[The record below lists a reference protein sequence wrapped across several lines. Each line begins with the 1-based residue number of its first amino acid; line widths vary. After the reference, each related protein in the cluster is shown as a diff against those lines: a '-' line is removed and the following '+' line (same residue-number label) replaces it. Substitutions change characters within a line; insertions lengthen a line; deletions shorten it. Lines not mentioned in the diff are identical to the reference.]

1 MHVHLVSHPA
11 QRPGRIPRSSLTL
24 LAEGLQAAGCTV
36 TLDDGSERPG
46 RGRAATPGA
55 GAHPD
60 VIHALGVPSVVTA
73 LETRPQGVPVVATF
87 DDWPAPAERERRLAD
102 QVDAVLPLSVAERK
116 GYFKDEGLEVEIPDF
131 AGGAKALQA
140 LVGGSADMVSGA
152 YEHTINMA
160 AKKQPIKA
168 VVLQAR
174 YSSIVLLL
182 PKDKAAKYKGPADLK
197 GLKVGVT
204 APGSSTNMFVNNI
217 LAKGGLKPTDI
228 AVVGVGAGSGA
239 VAAMEKGEIDA
250 ISNLDPVIT
259 QLEST
264 GKFVAVADSRTEKG
278 MNDIYGG
285 DYHASVIYLNED
297 YIKKYPNTV
306 QAVVNAMVRANR
318 WIAKATPQEIVDLM
332 PDAYK
337 AGNPSLY
344 KEGLLKN
351 MIGYSEDGQMSM
363 KAAQNVYKVL
373 KQFEPS
379 VIKAGDSIKLDQTF
393 DNSFAK
399 KAAAKYK

>member
-1 MHVHLVSHPA
+1 MNHWMRA
-11 QRPGRIPRSSLTL
+11 
-24 LAEGLQAAGCTV
+24 LAALATCV
-36 TLDDGSERPG
+36 MV
-46 RGRAATPGA
+46 ATPA
-55 GAHPD
+55 W
-60 VIHALGVPSVVTA
+60 S
-73 LETRPQGVPVVATF
+73 Q
-87 DDWPAPAERERRLAD
+87 APEKKKITI
-102 QVDAVLPLSVAERK
+102 AVGGKNLFYYLPLTVAERK

-152 YEHTINMA
+152 YEHTINMV

-182 PKDKAAKYKGPADLK
+182 PKDKAAKYKSPSDLK
-197 GLKVGVT
+197 GLKIGVT
-204 APGSSTNMFVNNI
+204 APGSSTNMFVNNL
-217 LAKGGLKPTDI
+217 LAKGGLKPTDVSI
-228 AVVGVGAGSGA
+228 VGIGTGTGAF
-239 VAAMEKGEIDA
+239 AAMDKGEIDA

-278 MNDIYGG
+278 MKDLYGG
-285 DYHASVIYLNED
+285 DYHASVIYVMDE
-297 YIKKYPNTV
+297 YIKKNPNTV
-306 QAVVNAMVRANR
+306 QAVVNAIVRADR
-318 WIAKATPQEIVDLM
+318 WVAKASPQEIVDLM
-332 PDAYK
+332 PAEYK

-363 KAAQNVYKVL
+363 KAAENVYKVL

-379 VIKAGDSIKLDQTF
+379 VMAAGKIDLGQTF
-393 DNSFAK
+393 DNSFAR

>member
-1 MHVHLVSHPA
+1 MNRMLRVLAAVA
-11 QRPGRIPRSSLTL
+11 VGTMVVLT
-24 LAEGLQAAGCTV
+24 
-36 TLDDGSERPG
+36 
-46 RGRAATPGA
+46 A
-55 GAHPD
+55 GA
-60 VIHALGVPSVVTA
+60 
-73 LETRPQGVPVVATF
+73 Q
-87 DDWPAPAERERRLAD
+87 APEKKKITI
-102 QVDAVLPLSVAERK
+102 AVGGKNLFYYLPLSVAERK

-168 VVLQAR
+168 VVLQAK

-217 LAKGGLKPTDI
+217 LAKGGFKPTDI
-228 AVVGVGAGSGA
+228 SVVGVGAGSGA

-250 ISNLDPVIT
+250 LSNLDPVIT

-264 GKFVAVADSRTEKG
+264 GKFVAVADSRTERG
-278 MNDIYGG
+278 MNEIYGG
-285 DYHASVIYLNED
+285 DYHASVIYITEE
-297 YIKKYPNTV
+297 YIRKYPNTV
-306 QAVVNAMVRANR
+306 QAVVNAIVRADR

-332 PDAYK
+332 PDTFK
-337 AGNPSLY
+337 GSNPSLY

-379 VIKAGDSIKLDQTF
+379 VIKAGDSIRLDQTF
-393 DNSFAK
+393 DNSFAR
-399 KAAAKYK
+399 KAAAKYR

>member
-1 MHVHLVSHPA
+1 MY
-11 QRPGRIPRSSLTL
+11 RMMRTL
-24 LAEGLQAAGCTV
+24 AALAVGTMVALAAG
-36 TLDDGSERPG
+36 
-46 RGRAATPGA
+46 A
-55 GAHPD
+55 
-60 VIHALGVPSVVTA
+60 
-73 LETRPQGVPVVATF
+73 Q
-87 DDWPAPAERERRLAD
+87 APEKKKITI
-102 QVDAVLPLSVAERK
+102 AVGGKNLFYYLPLSVAERK

-168 VVLQAR
+168 VVLQAKF
-174 YSSIVLLL
+174 SSIVLLL

-228 AVVGVGAGSGA
+228 SVVGVGAGSGA

-250 ISNLDPVIT
+250 LSNLDPVIT

-264 GKFVAVADSRTEKG
+264 GKFVPVADSRTEKG
-278 MNDIYGG
+278 MQEIYGG
-285 DYHASVIYLNED
+285 DYHASVIYITDE
-297 YIKKYPNTV
+297 YIRKYPNTV

-318 WIAKATPQEIVDLM
+318 WVAKATPQEIVDLM

-337 AGNPSLY
+337 GGNPSLY
-344 KEGLLKN
+344 KQGLLKN

-373 KQFEPS
+373 RQFEPS

-393 DNSFAK
+393 DNTFAK
-399 KAAAKYK
+399 KAAAKFR

>member
-1 MHVHLVSHPA
+1 MKRFMQALGA
-11 QRPGRIPRSSLTL
+11 FALG
-24 LAEGLQAAGCTV
+24 LAIAAG
-36 TLDDGSERPG
+36 
-46 RGRAATPGA
+46 AAAQSPEKKNIT
-55 GAHPD
+55 
-60 VIHALGVPSVVTA
+60 I
-73 LETRPQGVPVVATF
+73 
-87 DDWPAPAERERRLAD
+87 
-102 QVDAVLPLSVAERK
+102 AVGGKSLFYYLPLTVAERK

-174 YSSIVLLL
+174 YSSI
-182 PKDKAAKYKGPADLK
+182 A
-197 GLKVGVT
+197 
-204 APGSSTNMFVNNI
+204 GSSTNMFVNNL
-217 LAKGGLKPTDI
+217 LAKDGLKPTDVSI
-228 AVVGVGAGSGA
+228 VGVGTGAGA

-250 ISNLDPVIT
+250 ISNLDPVLT

-278 MNDIYGG
+278 MKEIYGG
-285 DYHASVIYLNED
+285 DYHASVIYITDEF
-297 YIKKYPNTV
+297 IKKNPNTV
-306 QAVVNAMVRANR
+306 QAVVNAVVRADK

-332 PDAYK
+332 PAEYK

-351 MIGYSEDGQMSM
+351 MIGYSENGELSM
-363 KAAQNVYKVL
+363 KAAENVYKVL
-373 KQFEPS
+373 HQFEPS
-379 VIKAGDSIKLDQTF
+379 VMAAGKIDLNSTF
-393 DNSFAK
+393 DNSFVK
-399 KAAAKYK
+399 KANLKYR